1 MGRLKFFLAQESI
14 QVNFYQPFAPN
25 MISAQAAIQALALII
40 VIIVLLLS
48 QELSGVGPA
57 PISPG

>member
-1 MGRLKFFLAQESI
+1 
-14 QVNFYQPFAPN
+14 VNLYQPFAPN
-25 MISAQAAIQALALII
+25 TTSAQAAIQALALII
-40 VIIVLLLS
+40 VIVVLLLS